1 MHGLAVYVKE
11 GLPLH
16 GTHLQKTL
24 QILIYVFNW
33 LYVTQCLTSF
43 SSINHLLLCAQFFIL
58 FHLTQMRFSP
68 LTHLL
73 MCFSL
78 ETSTFIMRTGLLILV
93 ELIDLVSSPI
103 IFLSQT
109 TLLRWLTFLL
119 ASQTMIL
126 SLTLLDL
133 FLSSNANTFFL
144 LSAYRMLSMNLYS
157 VWLYVQN

>member
-1 MHGLAVYVKE
+1 MGLISRK
-11 GLPLH
+11 
-16 GTHLQKTL
+16 L

-78 ETSTFIMRTGLLILV
+78 ETSTFIMGTGLLILV

-109 TLLRWLTFLL
+109 TLLRWLTSLL
-119 ASQTMIL
+119 TSQTMIL
-126 SLTLLDL
+126 TVSH
-133 FLSSNANTFFL
+133 FWIYFFL
-144 LSAYRMLSMNLYS
+144 LMLILSFFFLPIECFPGTYILYGFMS
-157 VWLYVQN
+157 RINRHL

>member
-1 MHGLAVYVKE
+1 MGLISRK
-11 GLPLH
+11 
-16 GTHLQKTL
+16 L

-109 TLLRWLTFLL
+109 TLLRWLTSLL
-119 ASQTMIL
+119 TSQTMIL
-126 SLTLLDL
+126 TVSH
-133 FLSSNANTFFL
+133 FWIYFFL
-144 LSAYRMLSMNLYS
+144 LMLILSFFFLPIECFPGTYILYGFMS
-157 VWLYVQN
+157 RINRHL